1 MISIIIL
8 EKCFVR
14 EYKVMC
20 NGNNPIFSLSA
31 AQFKFLILSI
41 GSCQAMPAAEKPKLL
56 LANHAARNP
65 KHPYPAHVSQFETT
79 VTTKMVTLSKV
90 MKGKKKNFSAFS
102 LTSFEKEKSIFF
114 FFLQRKHTHI
124 YMVVFEH
131 ICTSSCACC
140 YSLFGALVLLVFFL
154 NLA

>member
-90 MKGKKKNFSAFS
+90 MKGKKKF
-102 LTSFEKEKSIFF
+102 
-114 FFLQRKHTHI
+114 QR
-124 YMVVFEH
+124 VF
-131 ICTSSCACC
+131 A
-140 YSLFGALVLLVFFL
+140 YLF
-154 NLA
+154 